1 MGPCHPNPR
10 YNASFPSDFAPQF
23 ALLKVADAESCS
35 AKSSALLE
43 RSSFKAIPC
52 YSISVQRSAD
62 TVSAGPLY
70 VQGLCSCST
79 CNTLLACCA
88 AHSRLMTC
96 VYDS

>member
-43 RSSFKAIPC
+43 RNSFKAIPC

-62 TVSAGPLY
+62 TVCDPCMCRACAH
-70 VQGLCSCST
+70 VAHATLCLPAVLPT
-79 CNTLLACCA
+79 
-88 AHSRLMTC
+88 R
-96 VYDS
+96 DS